1 VASLSATRPLPA
13 KERRLRLAAM
23 RQPWPYRRFQLAGT
37 APAWLW
43 DALHLG
49 GLVDPDG
56 VLQLS
61 LPADW
66 TAAPDAEGLWRTL
79 GERLSLV
86 KLLLHGD
93 GRQTLFMVG
102 KAHSADRLELH
113 SPDGTTRQ
121 LPALHEGAPIAELAA
136 LTLGVAASPSSGQRK
151 QRTRPVLAEAIA
163 AKVFCD
169 GLPSFPAHYL
179 RRFDLPPLRSY
190 QLPGPLHADS
200 HFFDRVRL
208 SGTDGTWVDA
218 DNPVDAEALLLAS
231 CTGQR
236 QVDLPTD
243 PALTA
248 RLIAA
253 YRGDLRR
260 LWQELLAECR
270 RQHAGQRSAL
280 ALARRLWRE
289 RALPAPDSSE

>member
-1 VASLSATRPLPA
+1 
-13 KERRLRLAAM
+13 
-23 RQPWPYRRFQLAGT
+23 
-37 APAWLW
+37 
-43 DALHLG
+43 
-49 GLVDPDG
+49 
-56 VLQLS
+56 
-61 LPADW
+61 
-66 TAAPDAEGLWRTL
+66 
-79 GERLSLV
+79 
-86 KLLLHGD
+86 
-93 GRQTLFMVG
+93 
-102 KAHSADRLELH
+102 
-113 SPDGTTRQ
+113 
-121 LPALHEGAPIAELAA
+121 LHEGAPIAELAA
-136 LTLGVAASPSSGQRK
+136 LTLGVAASPSSAQRK